1 VRSCEEI
8 FWVGR
13 HWGKGSYPQICWRL
27 LMYSFKRA
35 TGSGGGEPVGTKVFN
50 FMPFSFSDRI
60 GKLAINYSCR

>member
-1 VRSCEEI
+1 
-8 FWVGR
+8 
-13 HWGKGSYPQICWRL
+13 
-27 LMYSFKRA
+27 MYSFKRA